1 MTKKMEEYGGGWEE
15 EGGMW
20 STNSIIKN
28 DNLVVGIRGKAY
40 ISIYIAS

>member
-1 MTKKMEEYGGGWEE
+1 MTKKVEEYGGGWEE

-20 STNSIIKN
+20 STQLLKN
-28 DNLVVGIRGKAY
+28 YHLVIGIRGKAY